1 VTVWMEKGN
10 LAGSTLAAGQAFVL
24 RIPLPSFETAGV
36 YLDIR
41 CVAHAVSISE
51 ERIITAIA
59 A

>member
-1 VTVWMEKGN
+1 MEKGN

-24 RIPLPSFETAGV
+24 RMPYFETAGV

-51 ERIITAIA
+51 ERIIA
-59 A
+59 